1 MNTLNLQ
8 KLGHLG
14 ADQLEF
20 IEKDVAGL
28 SSDTP
33 IIVFSHIPLFAMYP
47 DWGWGTDDATQA
59 LSYLQALLVGDMPQ
73 RPCPPTVFQDR
84 RQRDVLQRHHHR
96 LPAAAPRDRARHPN
110 R

>member
-1 MNTLNLQ
+1 M
-8 KLGHLG
+8 G

-47 DWGWGTDDATQA
+47 AWGWGTDDATQA
-59 LSYLQALLVGDMPQ
+59 LSYLKRFSHRSPAS
-73 RPCPPTVFQDR
+73 TVMCTNYSR
-84 RQRDVLQRHHHR
+84 KL
-96 LPAAAPRDRARHPN
+96 RAM
-110 R
+110 